1 MNEDSVELSEKL
13 NELLLEHEKLNNYID
28 KLDNNVSHDQ
38 IKIQKLKKRKLVIK
52 DEITNLKSKLV
63 PNIIA

>member
-13 NELLLEHEKLNNYID
+13 NELLSEHEKLNNYID
-28 KLDNNVSHDQ
+28 KLDNNVSYDQ

>member
-13 NELLLEHEKLNNYID
+13 NELLSEHEKLNNYIE

-38 IKIQKLKKRKLVIK
+38 IKIQKLKKRKLIIK
-52 DEITNLKSKLV
+52 DEITNLKSKLL

>member
-13 NELLLEHEKLNNYID
+13 NELLSEHEKLNNYID

>member
-13 NELLLEHEKLNNYID
+13 NELLSEHEKLNNYID

-52 DEITNLKSKLV
+52 DEITNLKSKLL